1 MATLMECD
9 ENNQPL
15 AGAYIDRSGLDAETW
30 LTQLFR
36 VVVVPLYHLLCR
48 YGVALIAHGQNITR
62 HERGAPQ
69 RVLLKD
75 FQGDMR
81 LVKEEF
87 PEMDSLPQEVRDVT
101 SRLSAD
107 YLIHDLQTGHFVTVL
122 RFISPLMVR
131 LGVPEGDFINCWQ
144 QC

>member
-1 MATLMECD
+1 M
-9 ENNQPL
+9 
-15 AGAYIDRSGLDAETW
+15 
-30 LTQLFR
+30 
-36 VVVVPLYHLLCR
+36 VVVPLYHLLCR
-48 YGVALIAHGQNITR
+48 YGVALIAHGQNITLAMK
-62 HERGAPQ
+62 EGVPQ

-107 YLIHDLQTGHFVTVL
+107 YLIHDLQTGHFVTVR

-131 LGVPEGDFINCWQ
+131 LGVPERRFYQLLAAVLSDYMKKHPQMSEPVSYTHLTVPTICSV
-144 QC
+144 

>member
-1 MATLMECD
+1 MKE
-9 ENNQPL
+9 
-15 AGAYIDRSGLDAETW
+15 
-30 LTQLFR
+30 
-36 VVVVPLYHLLCR
+36 
-48 YGVALIAHGQNITR
+48 GV
-62 HERGAPQ
+62 PQ

-131 LGVPEGDFINCWQ
+131 LGVPERRFYQLLAAVLSDYMKTSTNVRAFCAFLTFQATNHSRGAEPGKTDLA
-144 QC
+144 

>member
-1 MATLMECD
+1 
-9 ENNQPL
+9 
-15 AGAYIDRSGLDAETW
+15 AYIDRSGLDAETW

-48 YGVALIAHGQNITR
+48 YGVALIAHGQNITLAMK
-62 HERGAPQ
+62 EGVPQ

-101 SRLSAD
+101 S
-107 YLIHDLQTGHFVTVL
+107 
-122 RFISPLMVR
+122 
-131 LGVPEGDFINCWQ
+131 
-144 QC
+144 

>member
-1 MATLMECD
+1 
-9 ENNQPL
+9 NQPL
-15 AGAYIDRSGLDAETW
+15 IGAYIDRSGLDAETW

-48 YGVALIAHGQNITR
+48 YGVALIAHGQNITLAMKK
-62 HERGAPQ
+62 GVPQ

-81 LVKEEF
+81 LVKDAF

-101 SRLSAD
+101 ARLSAD

-122 RFISPLMVR
+122 RFVSPLMAR
-131 LGVPEGDFINCWQ
+131 LGVPERRFYQLLAAVLSDY
-144 QC
+144 